1 MEKLFTTKETAE
13 ILHIN
18 IQTLRSKCRLG
29 QIGFKKTGR
38 KYLFSEQNI
47 KNFLDNYGGY
57 NVN

>member
-1 MEKLFTTKETAE
+1 MEKLFTTEETAE

-18 IQTLRSKCRLG
+18 VQTLRAKCRFR

-47 KNFLDNYGGY
+47 KDFLDNNGGC
-57 NVN
+57 NAD